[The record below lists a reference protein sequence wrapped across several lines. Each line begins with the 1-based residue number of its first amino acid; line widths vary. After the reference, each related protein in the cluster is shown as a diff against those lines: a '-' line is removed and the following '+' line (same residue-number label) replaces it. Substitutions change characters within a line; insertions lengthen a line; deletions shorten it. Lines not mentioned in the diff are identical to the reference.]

1 MKVKS
6 FLFFIKS
13 EDEEKH
19 SGYFEKNVTKSKHLH
34 IGVPSMREVEE
45 ALLEKKKRE
54 LLSKYVSDEL
64 MQSEQEAKTLAGKN

>member
-1 MKVKS
+1 
-6 FLFFIKS
+6 
-13 EDEEKH
+13 
-19 SGYFEKNVTKSKHLH
+19 
-34 IGVPSMREVEE
+34 MREVEE